1 MTVLTKA
8 EARAFLTQ
16 DDLRALEAGIE
27 NNKIVA
33 SLSVPTGTP
42 MVIVRNKEIAFFDI
56 LELVGSV

>member
-16 DDLRALEAGIE
+16 DDLRALEVDIE

-33 SLSVPTGTP
+33 SLSEPTGTP